1 MMMVL
6 ILLQYVQGRTLLI
19 LKVRRTDI
27 EGMKLFSLTLTVVPL
42 TGKFIK
48 NRLNVFEIS
57 QFWISQLSE
66 IDLQI

>member
-27 EGMKLFSLTLTVVPL
+27 EGMKLFSLTLTVAPL